1 MPILQSKCAFG
12 SYRSYNHDTALLE
25 EALQLIDE
33 ALRLKPGPSAYY
45 PLSVILMLQG
55 KLTEAEA
62 AAQEYVQNA
71 PEDFNSHSRSDF
83 FMVIPISSPKAIA
96 PFEASLK
103 QKPEYLYA
111 LTNLVLACNGAK
123 EEEKRK
129 HWSEIAIPLYE
140 KRLKLFPDEENNRVY
155 HAILLHYADR
165 DDDARARCPK
175 AG

>member
-1 MPILQSKCAFG
+1 
-12 SYRSYNHDTALLE
+12 
-25 EALQLIDE
+25 
-33 ALRLKPGPSAYY
+33 
-45 PLSVILMLQG
+45 MLQG

-62 AAQEYVQNA
+62 AAQEYVRNA
-71 PEDFNSHSRSDF
+71 PEDFNSHFALGF
-83 FMVIPISSPKAIA
+83 FYGNTDQFAKAIP

-165 DDDARARCPK
+165 DDRCGEPLAPK
-175 AG
+175 AGVIFGMHLRSPIPRACNAC